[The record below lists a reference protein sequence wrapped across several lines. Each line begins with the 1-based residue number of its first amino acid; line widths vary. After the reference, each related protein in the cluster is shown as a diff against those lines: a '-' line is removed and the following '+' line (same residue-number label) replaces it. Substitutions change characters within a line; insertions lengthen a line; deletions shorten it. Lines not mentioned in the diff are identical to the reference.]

1 MSRVFIASLVV
12 VCLLGHSHAL
22 RAQPVSAGFKAGV
35 TAGRLPGVTDAV
47 DVAVDEESRWG
58 GTGGVFVTLPLN
70 DLVALQPEALYVVK
84 GSTLVSSAVSPRYT
98 LSFDARYLEM
108 PLFFRFGRS
117 SRRLYFLAGPSV
129 GFRLAAEARE
139 TVGGVTETRDF
150 SDQIKRVDVGVSF
163 GAGATFGRFLVEG
176 RWTEGLRDT
185 ESGDR
190 FDAAVR
196 QRVLALLA
204 GFQF

>member
-1 MSRVFIASLVV
+1 MASLVV
-12 VCLLGHSHAL
+12 VCVLSHSQEL
-22 RAQPVSAGFKAGV
+22 RAQPVSAGFKAGI
-35 TAGRLPGVTDAV
+35 TAARMPGVTDAV

-70 DLVALQPEALYVVK
+70 HLVAFQPEALYVTK
-84 GSTLVSSAVSPRYT
+84 GATLVGPAAGLRTT
-98 LSFDARYLEM
+98 LTFDAHYLEM

-117 SRRLYFLAGPSV
+117 SRRLNFLAGPSV

-139 TVGGVTETRDF
+139 VVDGVTETRDF
-150 SDQIKRVDVGVSF
+150 SDQTKRVDVGVSF

-176 RWTEGLRDT
+176 RWTEGLRDA

-190 FDAAVR
+190 FSTAVR
-196 QRVLALLA
+196 HRVLAVLA

>member
-1 MSRVFIASLVV
+1 VSRLFMASLVV
-12 VCLLGHSHAL
+12 VCVLSHSQEL
-22 RAQPVSAGFKAGV
+22 RAQPVSAGFKGGV
-35 TAGRLPGVTDAV
+35 TAARLPGVTDAV
-47 DVAVDEESRWG
+47 EVEVDEESRWG

-70 DLVALQPEALYVVK
+70 DLVAFQPEALYVVK
-84 GSTLVSSAVSPRYT
+84 GATLVVSPRSKLT
-98 LSFDARYLEM
+98 FDARYLEM

-139 TVGGVTETRDF
+139 VVDGVTETRDF

-176 RWTEGLRDT
+176 RWTEGLRDA

-190 FDAAVR
+190 FGTDVRHRVVAV
-196 QRVLALLA
+196 LA
-204 GFQF
+204 GFRF

>member
-1 MSRVFIASLVV
+1 MSRLFIASLVV
-12 VCLLGHSHAL
+12 VCVLSYAREL

-35 TAGRLPGVTDAV
+35 TAARLPGLTDAV
-47 DVAVDEESRWG
+47 EVAVDEESRWG

-70 DLVALQPEALYVVK
+70 DLVAFQPEALYVVK
-84 GSTLVSSAVSPRYT
+84 GATLAAGPRST
-98 LSFDARYLEM
+98 LSFDTRYLEI

-139 TVGGVTETRDF
+139 VVDGVTETRDV

-163 GAGATFGRFLVEG
+163 GAGANLGRFLVEG
-176 RWTEGLRDT
+176 RWTEGLRDA

-190 FDAAVR
+190 FDTAVR
-196 QRVLALLA
+196 HRVLAMLA
-204 GFQF
+204 GFRF